1 MWNISVQWYY
11 SSSSNGTP
19 HFKSKSMLH
28 EDVFLWSSN
37 KRRWDEPQDII
48 SFFSLSPATSPGLA
62 HSVVAFWIKLYP
74 MMMRRQSGKMTAYT
88 RGKLYRKSFMCVY
101 TYKEL
106 CMCAYKVLFTKAST
120 SPYTLHITFCD
131 FYKFIMWTFHRQ
143 CIGQDNLFV

>member
-1 MWNISVQWYY
+1 MY
-11 SSSSNGTP
+11 SGIIAVAVTGL
-19 HFKSKSMLH
+19 HTSKVSQCCMKMCFYDLLTR
-28 EDVFLWSSN
+28 EDEMNHRILSL
-37 KRRWDEPQDII
+37 
-48 SFFSLSPATSPGLA
+48 FFSLSPATSPGLA

-143 CIGQDNLFV
+143 CVGQDNLFV